1 MSPDTS
7 ITVGNRE
14 IDPVRGGLLVLLASV
29 ALIGYGGF
37 DYYQQQRAVAD
48 AEPVNATVLETGVE
62 ADSAGSNTNV
72 DYYPVVRF
80 EYTYDGET
88 YTSNDVYPASLQ
100 QSFDTESGA
109 RDIVDEYE
117 VDSTVTAY
125 TVPSSPG
132 DGFLRKQQSDGPFTA
147 IGIGG
152 VMLLLG
158 GWSVLRGYRS

>member
-14 IDPVRGGLLVLLASV
+14 IDPVRGGLLVMLVSV
-29 ALIGYGGF
+29 AVIGYGGF
-37 DYYQQQRAVAD
+37 DYYQQQQAVAD
-48 AEPVNATVLETGVE
+48 AEPVNATILETGV
-62 ADSAGSNTNV
+62 DSDSSGSSTDV
-72 DYYPVVRF
+72 DYYPTVRF
-80 EYTYDGET
+80 EYTYDGER
-88 YTSNDVYPASLQ
+88 YTSTDVYPASVR
-100 QSFDTESGA
+100 QSYDTESAA
-109 RDIVDEYE
+109 RDVVDEYE

-147 IGIGG
+147 MGIGG

-158 GWSVLRGYRS
+158 GYSVLRGYRS